1 MVTCTNLSQGGVGS
15 VLTAQG
21 SSMTTNGAP
30 NDLLGN
36 FNALTI
42 ILFVPFL
49 TGIVYPALER
59 FNMMPGRITRI
70 TFGFTLAWIS
80 SVIGA
85 ITQWYIYK
93 TSPCGHFASK
103 CKIGTGVSPLS
114 IWVQLPNVILGA
126 ISECFCQ
133 VTAYEIAYARS
144 PKNMKAL
151 VMSIFLFMN
160 ALSSAL
166 AQIMTPAVKDPNL
179 VWVWASPAI
188 VLFVVS
194 IIFYWRYSYMNSD
207 EFMTAEAENSDVEDS
222 KADNLEAGPSVS
234 RHSSVVD
241 EKTILEKTILE
252 STDIDH
258 SNGGSPTIKKVEN

>member
-1 MVTCTNLSQGGVGS
+1 
-15 VLTAQG
+15 
-21 SSMTTNGAP
+21 MTTNGAP
-30 NDLLGN
+30 NDLLSN
-36 FNALTI
+36 FNALAI
-42 ILFVPFL
+42 IVFIPFL
-49 TGIVYPALER
+49 TGIVYPMLER
-59 FNMMPGRITRI
+59 FNLMPGRITRI

-85 ITQWYIYK
+85 VTQWYIYK

-126 ISECFCQ
+126 LSECFCQ

-144 PKNMKAL
+144 PKNMKAV
-151 VMSIFLFMN
+151 VMAIFLFMN

-188 VLFVVS
+188 TLFVVS
-194 IIFYWRYSYMNSD
+194 VVFYWRYRYMNSD
-207 EFMTAEAENSDVEDS
+207 EFMTAEAVNPD
-222 KADNLEAGPSVS
+222 AANLRLDDGEAGNFLDNNKGA
-234 RHSSVVD
+234 VD
-241 EKTILEKTILE
+241 EKTVLENIK
-252 STDIDH
+252 
-258 SNGGSPTIKKVEN
+258 SNNPENSSPTTHGAKV

>member
-1 MVTCTNLSQGGVGS
+1 
-15 VLTAQG
+15 
-21 SSMTTNGAP
+21 MTTNGAP
-30 NDLLGN
+30 NDLLSN
-36 FNALTI
+36 FNALAI
-42 ILFVPFL
+42 IVFIPFL
-49 TGIVYPALER
+49 TGVVYPILGR
-59 FNMMPGRITRI
+59 FNLMPGRITRI

-103 CKIGTGVSPLS
+103 CNIGTGVSPLS

-144 PKNMKAL
+144 PKNMKAM
-151 VMSIFLFMN
+151 VMSVFLFMN

-188 VLFVVS
+188 TLFVVS
-194 IIFYWRYSYMNSD
+194 VVFYWRYRYMNSD
-207 EFMTAEAENSDVEDS
+207 EFMTTEATNPDAASLGPGDG
-222 KADNLEAGPSVS
+222 EAGKSMGRNSGVI
-234 RHSSVVD
+234 D
-241 EKTILEKTILE
+241 EKTILEHADTE
-252 STDIDH
+252 H
-258 SNGGSPTIKKVEN
+258 QENSPPTTHEIKV